1 MNFPNII
8 EYPFFVSSELSN
20 GVQLADL
27 VAYSLYY
34 NFKHNQPD
42 YSYLD
47 KILPRISRHKD
58 DRVSLT
64 GLKIWPDSEHFSEI
78 CNALQRRNCQS

>member
-34 NFKHNQPD
+34 TFKHNRPD

-47 KILPRISRHKD
+47 RILPRISRHKD
-58 DRVSLT
+58 DPDSLT
-64 GLKIWPDSEHFSEI
+64 GLKIWPDSERFSEI
-78 CNALQRRNCQS
+78 CNALQRRICQI